1 MNTIAVMRRL
11 RRPQRGTAVVE
22 FSLGLPVLLFM
33 MFSIVQAGWW
43 MSNYVVLNN
52 AVSAGARLLAS
63 ERGFSTPYT
72 DTAGAVSSATG
83 SLSGTQTVTI
93 AVVGSGATT
102 TCSGK
107 TADTTC
113 ATALGTL
120 SQPPAAG
127 TLASVS
133 ISYQFAAP
141 FGGSLF
147 GLGSIMPSTMSAN
160 ASVAVQ

>member
-1 MNTIAVMRRL
+1 MNAKR
-11 RRPQRGTAVVE
+11 QRGTAVVE
-22 FSLGLPVLLFM
+22 FALGLPVLLFM

-63 ERGFSTPYT
+63 ERGFATPYT
-72 DTAGAVSSATG
+72 DTSGAVSSATG
-83 SLSGTQTVTI
+83 SLSGSQSVTI
-93 AVVGSGATT
+93 AVVSSGATT
-102 TCSGK
+102 TCSGR
-107 TADTTC
+107 TADATC
-113 ATALGTL
+113 AAALGTL
-120 SQPPAAG
+120 SQPPVAG

-147 GLGSIMPSTMSAN
+147 SLGSIMPSTMSAN
-160 ASVAVQ
+160 ASVVVQ

>member
-1 MNTIAVMRRL
+1 MKAKR
-11 RRPQRGTAVVE
+11 QRGTAAVE
-22 FSLGLPVLLFM
+22 FVLGLPVLLFL

-63 ERGFSTPYT
+63 ERGFATPYT

-83 SLSGTQTVTI
+83 SLSGTQTVTV
-93 AVVGSGATT
+93 AVVSSGVTT

-107 TADTTC
+107 TADVSC
-113 ATALGTL
+113 AAALGTL

-147 GLGSIMPSTMSAN
+147 NMGSIMPSSISAN
-160 ASVAVQ
+160 ASVVVQ